1 MGVIEIS
8 DGVTNRQIPVQELTE
23 TIRIELAQDGPR
35 LILPPSVTVEYTE
48 QPERSTIRGKDGERP
63 TVR

>member
-48 QPERSTIRGKDGERP
+48 QPERSPIRR
-63 TVR
+63 